1 MSPDVTNKTGMNIR
15 LTGKFPVNND
25 LVVNFNQKFEVQNKV
40 GDKLKIVYNGL
51 EYEVFD
57 IEGHLMMNRV
67 HS

>member
-1 MSPDVTNKTGMNIR
+1 MSPDVANKTGMNVR
-15 LTGKFPVNND
+15 LTGNLPVNND
-25 LVVNFNQKFEVQNKV
+25 LVVSFNQKFEVQNKV

-67 HS
+67 HK

>member
-1 MSPDVTNKTGMNIR
+1 MLSDITDKTGMNIK

-57 IEGHLMMNRV
+57 IEGHLMMNQV